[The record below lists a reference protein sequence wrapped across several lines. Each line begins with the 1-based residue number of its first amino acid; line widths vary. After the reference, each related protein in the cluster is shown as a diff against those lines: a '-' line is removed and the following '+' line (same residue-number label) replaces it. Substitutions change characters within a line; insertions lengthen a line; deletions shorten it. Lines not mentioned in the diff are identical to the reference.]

1 MQNGYQQTAP
11 KAPKKRRRKKQPQQ
25 QQGYYDDGYN
35 QQYHQPPYQ
44 QQVYQAP
51 PHMNQGYNQQYQQQ
65 AYMNSRNQGRL
76 DVAGAWLLMES
87 YRAMTTKGKR
97 RVVPILGLA
106 LATVGTVKLTK
117 WTGRKLANGVRH
129 TRNYLQ
135 RGRTDKE
142 YNKQY
147 EQQVAELE
155 EVTNKV
161 QKEVVEPVKSVR
173 AEVDMTGSDVH
184 VKPLAHKVLDRI
196 NQEEGV
202 FFRVTSNDKK
212 PSKDK
217 DGVVNPNFATQLKI
231 ALDGGDSITV
241 ENNGMYDK
249 KGDLLIKGGALETSI
264 YLLNRYSSKYEKGL
278 LVLVDEFIK
287 EGKLQG

>member
-1 MQNGYQQTAP
+1 MQNGYQQTGP
-11 KAPKKRRRKKQPQQ
+11 KAPTKRRKKKQPQQ
-25 QQGYYDDGYN
+25 QQGYYGDGYN
-35 QQYHQPPYQ
+35 QQYQQPPYQ
-44 QQVYQAP
+44 QQVYQGQ
-51 PHMNQGYNQQYQQQ
+51 PHMGYNPQYQQQ
-65 AYMNSRNQGRL
+65 AYMDPRNQGRL

-106 LATVGTVKLTK
+106 LVTIGTVKLAK
-117 WTGRKLANGVRH
+117 WSGRKLVNGVNR

-142 YNKQY
+142 YNEHY
-147 EQQVAELE
+147 GQQVDELE
-155 EVTNKV
+155 EITNKV
-161 QKEVVEPVKSVR
+161 QKEVIEPAQSVR

-217 DGVVNPNFATQLKI
+217 DGVISPNFATQLKI
-231 ALDGGDSITV
+231 ALDGGEFITV

>member
-1 MQNGYQQTAP
+1 MQNGYQQTGP
-11 KAPKKRRRKKQPQQ
+11 KAPTKRRKKKQPQQ
-25 QQGYYDDGYN
+25 QQGYYDEGYN
-35 QQYHQPPYQ
+35 QQPPYQ
-44 QQVYQAP
+44 QQQVYQGQ
-51 PHMNQGYNQQYQQQ
+51 PHMGYNPQYQQQ
-65 AYMNSRNQGRL
+65 AYMDPRNQGRL

-106 LATVGTVKLTK
+106 LVTVGTVKLTK

-135 RGRTDKE
+135 RGRTDE
-142 YNKQY
+142 GYNEHY
-147 EQQVAELE
+147 GQQVDELE
-155 EVTNKV
+155 ELTNKV
-161 QKEVVEPVKSVR
+161 QKEVVAPAQSVR

-217 DGVVNPNFATQLKI
+217 DGVVNPNFATNLKI
-231 ALDGGDSITV
+231 ALDGGEFITV
-241 ENNGMYDK
+241 ENNGLYDK

>member
-1 MQNGYQQTAP
+1 M
-11 KAPKKRRRKKQPQQ
+11 
-25 QQGYYDDGYN
+25 GYN
-35 QQYHQPPYQ
+35 P
-44 QQVYQAP
+44 
-51 PHMNQGYNQQYQQQ
+51 QYQQH
-65 AYMNSRNQGRL
+65 AYMNTRNQGRL

-97 RVVPILGLA
+97 KVVPILGLA
-106 LATVGTVKLTK
+106 LVTVGTIKLTK
-117 WTGRKLANGVRH
+117 WSGRKLVNGVNR
-129 TRNYLQ
+129 TRKYLQ

-142 YNKQY
+142 YNEHY
-147 EQQVAELE
+147 GQQVAELE
-155 EVTNKV
+155 EVNNKV
-161 QKEVVEPVKSVR
+161 QKEVIEPIKSVR
-173 AEVDMTGSDVH
+173 SEVDMTGSDVH

-217 DGVVNPNFATQLKI
+217 DGVVNPNFATTLKI
-231 ALDGGDSITV
+231 ALDGGEFITV

>member
-35 QQYHQPPYQ
+35 QQYQQPPYPQ
-44 QQVYQAP
+44 QQVYQGQ
-51 PHMNQGYNQQYQQQ
+51 PHMGYNPQYQQQ
-65 AYMNSRNQGRL
+65 AYMDPRNQGRL

-106 LATVGTVKLTK
+106 LVTVGTIKLTK
-117 WTGRKLANGVRH
+117 WSGRKLVNGVNR

-142 YNKQY
+142 YNEHY
-147 EQQVAELE
+147 GQQVDELE
-155 EVTNKV
+155 ELTNKV
-161 QKEVVEPVKSVR
+161 QKEVVAPSQSVR

-217 DGVVNPNFATQLKI
+217 DGVVNPNFATNLKI
-231 ALDGGDSITV
+231 ALDGGEFITV

>member
-11 KAPKKRRRKKQPQQ
+11 KAPKKRRKKQPQQ
-25 QQGYYDDGYN
+25 QQGYYDEGYN
-35 QQYHQPPYQ
+35 QQYQQPPYQ
-44 QQVYQAP
+44 QQVYQGQ
-51 PHMNQGYNQQYQQQ
+51 PHMGYNPQYQQQ
-65 AYMNSRNQGRL
+65 AYMDPRNQGRL

-106 LATVGTVKLTK
+106 LVTVGTIKLTK
-117 WTGRKLANGVRH
+117 WSGRKLVNGVNR

-142 YNKQY
+142 YNDHY
-147 EQQVAELE
+147 GQQVAELE
-155 EVTNKV
+155 ELTNKV
-161 QKEVVEPVKSVR
+161 QKEVVAPAQSVR

-202 FFRVTSNDKK
+202 FFRVTANDKK

-217 DGVVNPNFATQLKI
+217 DGVVNPNFATTLKI
-231 ALDGGDSITV
+231 ALDGGEFITV

>member
-11 KAPKKRRRKKQPQQ
+11 KAPKKRRKKQPQQ
-25 QQGYYDDGYN
+25 QQGYYDEGYN
-35 QQYHQPPYQ
+35 QQYQQPPYQ
-44 QQVYQAP
+44 QQVYQGQ
-51 PHMNQGYNQQYQQQ
+51 PHMGYNPQYQQQ
-65 AYMNSRNQGRL
+65 AYMDSRNQGRL

-106 LATVGTVKLTK
+106 LVTVGTIKLTK
-117 WTGRKLANGVRH
+117 WSGRKLVNGVNR

-142 YNKQY
+142 YNDHY
-147 EQQVAELE
+147 GQQVAELE
-155 EVTNKV
+155 ELTNKV
-161 QKEVVEPVKSVR
+161 QKEVVAPAQSVR

-202 FFRVTSNDKK
+202 FFRVTANDKK

-217 DGVVNPNFATQLKI
+217 DGVVNPNFATTLKI
-231 ALDGGDSITV
+231 ALDGGEFITV

>member
-1 MQNGYQQTAP
+1 MQNGYQQTEP
-11 KAPKKRRRKKQPQQ
+11 KAPTKRRKKQPQQ
-25 QQGYYDDGYN
+25 QQGYYDEGYN
-35 QQYHQPPYQ
+35 QQYQQPPYQ
-44 QQVYQAP
+44 QQVYQGQ
-51 PHMNQGYNQQYQQQ
+51 PHMGYNPQYQQQ
-65 AYMNSRNQGRL
+65 AYMDPRNQGRL

-106 LATVGTVKLTK
+106 LVTVGTIKLTK
-117 WTGRKLANGVRH
+117 WSGRKLVNGVNR

-142 YNKQY
+142 YNEHY
-147 EQQVAELE
+147 GQQVDELE
-155 EVTNKV
+155 ELTNKV
-161 QKEVVEPVKSVR
+161 QKEVVAPAQSVR

-202 FFRVTSNDKK
+202 FFRVTANDKK

-217 DGVVNPNFATQLKI
+217 DGVVNPNFATTLKI
-231 ALDGGDSITV
+231 ALDGGEFITV

>member
-11 KAPKKRRRKKQPQQ
+11 KAPTKRRKKKQPQQ
-25 QQGYYDDGYN
+25 QQGYYDEGYN
-35 QQYHQPPYQ
+35 Q

-51 PHMNQGYNQQYQQQ
+51 PHMGYNPQYQQT
-65 AYMNSRNQGRL
+65 AYMNPRNQGRL
-76 DVAGAWLLMES
+76 DVAGTWLLMES

-106 LATVGTVKLTK
+106 LVTVGTIKLSK
-117 WTGRKLANGVRH
+117 WSGRKLVNGVNR

-142 YNKQY
+142 YNEHY
-147 EQQVAELE
+147 NQQVDELE
-155 EVTNKV
+155 ELTNKV
-161 QKEVVEPVKSVR
+161 QKEVIAPAQSVR

-202 FFRVTSNDKK
+202 FFRVTANDKK

-217 DGVVNPNFATQLKI
+217 DGVVNPNFATTLKI
-231 ALDGGDSITV
+231 ALDGGEFITV